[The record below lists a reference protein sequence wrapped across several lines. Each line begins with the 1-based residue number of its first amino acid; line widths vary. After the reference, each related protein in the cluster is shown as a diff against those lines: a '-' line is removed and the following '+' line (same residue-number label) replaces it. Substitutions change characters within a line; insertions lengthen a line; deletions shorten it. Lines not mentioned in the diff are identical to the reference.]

1 MAIEQLLNERDL
13 LKKIADGNQA
23 AFAIL
28 FKHYHQKV
36 FAFGKKITY
45 NDEISKELVQE
56 IFLKLWL
63 KREIFLTID
72 NFNAYLGKTVRNHC
86 FNVLRNLAQQEKY
99 RQELIFSSTENG
111 EDSTLQRLYYKDVES
126 LLGKALI
133 KLSPNQRRAYI
144 LCHQEG
150 LSYKEAAEKMNV
162 SAHTLHEYIKIALR
176 KIRFQLSSHHN

>member
-1 MAIEQLLNERDL
+1 MAIEQLLDERDL
-13 LKKIADGNQA
+13 LKKIADGNQT

-45 NDEISKELVQE
+45 SDEISKELVQE

-86 FNVLRNLAQQEKY
+86 FNVLRNLAQQEKCK
-99 RQELIFSSTENG
+99 QELICSTGNC
-111 EDSTLQRLYYKDVES
+111 EDSILQRLYYKDIEN

-133 KLSPNQRRAYI
+133 KLSPNQRRAYT

-150 LSYKEAAEKMNV
+150 LSYKEAAEKMNI
-162 SAHTLHEYIKIALR
+162 STHTLHEYIKIALR
-176 KIRFQLSSHHN
+176 KIRFQLSPHHN

>member
-13 LKKIADGNQA
+13 LKKIANGNQT

-45 NDEISKELVQE
+45 SDEISKELVQE

-63 KREIFLTID
+63 KRESFLTID

-86 FNVLRNLAQQEKY
+86 LNVLRNLAQQRRYK
-99 RQELIFSSTENG
+99 QELICSTEKC
-111 EDSTLQRLYYKDVES
+111 EDNTLQRLYYKDVEG

-133 KLSPNQRRAYI
+133 KLSPNQRRAYT

-150 LSYKEAAEKMNV
+150 LSYKEAAEKMKV
-162 SAHTLHEYIKIALR
+162 SSHTLHEYIKIALR
-176 KIRFQLSSHHN
+176 KIRFQLSTLHN

>member
-13 LKKIADGNQA
+13 LKKIAGGNQA
-23 AFAIL
+23 AFSIL
-28 FKHYHQKV
+28 FEHYHQKV

-45 NDEISKELVQE
+45 SDELSKELVQE

-86 FNVLRNLAQQEKY
+86 FNTLRNLAQQE
-99 RQELIFSSTENG
+99 RCMQALICSTEVC
-111 EDSTLQRLYYKDVES
+111 EDSTLEHLYYKDVKDQLS
-126 LLGKALI
+126 KALI
-133 KLSPNQRRAYI
+133 KLSPNQRNAYI

-150 LSYKEAAEKMNV
+150 LSYKEAAEKMNI
-162 SAHTLHEYIKIALR
+162 SSHTLHEYIKIALR
-176 KIRFQLSSHHN
+176 KIRFQLSSYHH

>member
-13 LKKIADGNQA
+13 LKKIANGNQA

-28 FKHYHQKV
+28 FKHYHQQV

-45 NDEISKELVQE
+45 SDEISKELVQE

-72 NFNAYLGKTVRNHC
+72 NFNAYLCKTVRNHC
-86 FNVLRNLAQQEKY
+86 FNILRNLAQQEKY
-99 RQELIFSSTENG
+99 RQELISSAEICEN
-111 EDSTLQRLYYKDVES
+111 STLQRLYYKDVEG

-133 KLSPNQRRAYI
+133 KLSPKQRLAYT

-150 LSYKEAAEKMNV
+150 LSYKEAAEKMNI
-162 SAHTLHEYIKIALR
+162 SSHTLHEYIKIALR
-176 KIRFQLSSHHN
+176 KIRFQLSPIHN

>member
-1 MAIEQLLNERDL
+1 MAIEQLLNEGDL
-13 LKKIADGNQA
+13 LKKIAGGNKA

-36 FAFGKKITY
+36 FAFGKKLTY
-45 NDEISKELVQE
+45 NDDISKELVQE
-56 IFLKLWL
+56 IFLKLWQ

-86 FNVLRNLAQQEKY
+86 FNVLRNLAQQERCK
-99 RQELIFSSTENG
+99 QALICSTEASEN
-111 EDSTLQRLYYKDVES
+111 STLQHLYYKDVKE
-126 LLGKALI
+126 LINKALI
-133 KLSPNQRRAYI
+133 KLSPNQRKAYV

-162 SAHTLHEYIKIALR
+162 SLHTLHEYIKIALR
-176 KIRFQLSSHHN
+176 KIRFQLSLHHH